1 LFAQGCMVCAIAR
14 AMVINP
20 RFVVADEPTS
30 MLDVPIRAGVME
42 LLMELRESL
51 GVSYLYITHDLA
63 VARYMCDRLAVM
75 YLGKVVELGPTEE
88 VLHPP

>member
-1 LFAQGCMVCAIAR
+1 MVCAIAR

-20 RFVVADEPTS
+20 RFVVAGEFTS

-51 GVSYLYITHDLA
+51 GVSYLYITYDLA

-75 YLGKVVELGPTEE
+75 YPGKVVELGPTEE